1 MPLPLVPIAGLA
13 IRYGAVAAAGYLLA
27 RSVRPGRT
35 SQRAEEAMDDTPDG
49 LTAHGLR
56 DADQVN
62 ATARFRRV
70 LRLTNGG
77 PGIEIDATTLARL
90 RFRRV

>member
-1 MPLPLVPIAGLA
+1 MPLPLGPIAGLA
-13 IRYGAVAAAGYLLA
+13 IRYGAVAAFGFIMA
-27 RSVRPGRT
+27 RSIRPGRT

-49 LTAHGLR
+49 FTAHGLR

-70 LRLTNGG
+70 LRLTSGG
-77 PGIEIDATTLARL
+77 PGIEIDATTLTRL

>member
-13 IRYGAVAAAGYLLA
+13 IRYGAVAAFGFIMA
-27 RSVRPGRT
+27 RSIRPGRT

-49 LTAHGLR
+49 FTAHGLR

-70 LRLTNGG
+70 LRLTSGG
-77 PGIEIDATTLARL
+77 PGIEIDATTLTRL

>member
-1 MPLPLVPIAGLA
+1 
-13 IRYGAVAAAGYLLA
+13 
-27 RSVRPGRT
+27 
-35 SQRAEEAMDDTPDG
+35 MDDTPEG
-49 LTAHGLR
+49 LTAHALK

-70 LRLTNGG
+70 FRLRADG
-77 PGIEIDATTLARL
+77 PGVELDATALTRL

>member
-13 IRYGAVAAAGYLLA
+13 IRYGAVAAFGFIMA
-27 RSVRPGRT
+27 RSIRPGRT
-35 SQRAEEAMDDTPDG
+35 SQHAEEAMDDTPEG
-49 LTAHGLR
+49 FTAHGLR

-70 LRLTNGG
+70 LRLTSGG
-77 PGIEIDATTLARL
+77 PGIEIDTTTLTRL

>member
-1 MPLPLVPIAGLA
+1 MPLPLVPIAA
-13 IRYGAVAAAGYLLA
+13 VAVRYGAVALVSYVVA
-27 RSVRPGRT
+27 RSIHRGRT
-35 SQRAEEAMDDTPDG
+35 DQRAEDAMDDTPEG
-49 LTAHGLR
+49 FTAHGLR

-70 LRLTNGG
+70 LRLKADG
-77 PGIEIDATTLARL
+77 PGIEIDATTLTRL

>member
-13 IRYGAVAAAGYLLA
+13 IRYGVLAAAGFILA
-27 RSVRPGRT
+27 RSVHPGRT
-35 SQRAEEAMDDTPDG
+35 SQRTEDAMDDTPDG
-49 LTAHGLR
+49 ITAHGLR

-70 LRLTNGG
+70 LRLSAGG
-77 PGIEIDATTLARL
+77 PGIEIDATTLTRL